1 MKHNKDIDFFRAVLI
16 VLVILV
22 HIVNF
27 GNLYPL
33 AKSSILAFMM
43 PTFLI
48 ITGFL
53 VNIDKSIKDFLRY
66 LLQIFLPYIIFVM
79 GYAVLSLYLPVRDGI
94 EMLDW
99 PTIVN
104 VLCVKS
110 IGPYWF
116 FHTMIVCGTIY
127 YIVFQTLRRL
137 STTAKYS
144 LFAAVLIAVSLWT
157 PILNIKAAVY
167 YFIGVG
173 MRLYVGDFSRV
184 YVKSLWPALP
194 FGLLIS
200 NPAFHDWGAISIL
213 ICAICF
219 LCFSSYLF
227 TFFKGRAKTVAE
239 YIGRNTFPI
248 YVFHPIFTML
258 SKFLL
263 PVFRFEPAGLLH
275 AFFTIVMCITGS
287 LCMAKIMD
295 WTRLSCLF
303 GS

>member
-1 MKHNKDIDFFRAVLI
+1 MKHNNELDFSKAVLI
-16 VLVILV
+16 VLIILV

-43 PTFLI
+43 TTFLF
-48 ITGFL
+48 ITGYL

-94 EMLDW
+94 ETLDW

-127 YIVFQTLRRL
+127 YTVFQTFRSL
-137 STTAKYS
+137 STAAKYS
-144 LFAAVLIAVSLWT
+144 LFAAVLIAVALWT

-167 YFIGVG
+167 YFVGVG
-173 MRLYVGDFSRV
+173 IRLYVGDFYRV

-200 NPAFHDWGAISIL
+200 NPAFHDWGAIYP
-213 ICAICF
+213 
-219 LCFSSYLF
+219 YLF
-227 TFFKGRAKTVAE
+227 GLLLVFLLVSIHFLQRSRQDRGRIYRQE
-239 YIGRNTFPI
+239 HFPNFRFPSDTHHAVQ
-248 YVFHPIFTML
+248 VFA
-258 SKFLL
+258 SLL
-263 PVFRFEPAGLLH
+263 PV
-275 AFFTIVMCITGS
+275 
-287 LCMAKIMD
+287 
-295 WTRLSCLF
+295 
-303 GS
+303 

>member
-1 MKHNKDIDFFRAVLI
+1 MKHNNELDFSRAVLI

-43 PTFLI
+43 PTFLF
-48 ITGFL
+48 ITGYL

-94 EMLDW
+94 ETLDW

-127 YIVFQTLRRL
+127 YTVFQTFRSL
-137 STTAKYS
+137 STAAKYS
-144 LFAAVLIAVSLWT
+144 LFAAVLIAVALWT

-167 YFIGVG
+167 YFVGVG
-173 MRLYVGDFSRV
+173 IRLYVGDFSRV
-184 YVKSLWPALP
+184 YVKSLW
-194 FGLLIS
+194 LLCHSACLYPIRPS
-200 NPAFHDWGAISIL
+200 TIGAQYPSL
-213 ICAICF
+213 SVRFASCVSPRF
-219 LCFSSYLF
+219 YSLSS
-227 TFFKGRAKTVAE
+227 KVAPRPCPN
-239 YIGRNTFPI
+239 I
-248 YVFHPIFTML
+248 
-258 SKFLL
+258 
-263 PVFRFEPAGLLH
+263 
-275 AFFTIVMCITGS
+275 
-287 LCMAKIMD
+287 
-295 WTRLSCLF
+295 
-303 GS
+303 